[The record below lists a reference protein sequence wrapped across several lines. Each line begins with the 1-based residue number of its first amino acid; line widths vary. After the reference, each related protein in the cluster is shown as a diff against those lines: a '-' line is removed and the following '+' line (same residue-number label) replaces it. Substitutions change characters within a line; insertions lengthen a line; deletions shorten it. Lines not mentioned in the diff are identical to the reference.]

1 MILKSYE
8 IDKKFEKNIYLFH
21 GQNDGHKEQ
30 IVDGLIKSKY
40 ETNTYKYFERE
51 ILDNLDNFYNSILS
65 KSFFED
71 EKLFIIKDATDKIK
85 NEIEILLEKE
95 ISGTKIILFSKIL
108 DKKSKLRNLFEK
120 NANLI
125 SVAFYADNN
134 QTLVTI
140 ANNFFK
146 KKKISISFE
155 TINVIV
161 NKANGERKNLINE
174 LEKIEMYLLNKD
186 KISINE
192 IEKITNNNENSD
204 LGELVDNCLAKNE
217 KRIIY
222 IMNENNFG
230 PEDTIS
236 IIRIFLFKAKRL
248 LNLVKNYTLEK
259 NVENTISNYR
269 PPIFWKDKEIVKK
282 QITAWSSQQVENLIL
297 EINEIELLIKKNSQ
311 ASIQILSDFIIN
323 KSQISNNEL

>member
-8 IDKKFEKNIYLFH
+8 IGKKFEKNFYLFH

-30 IVDGLIKSKY
+30 IVDELIKSKY

-65 KSFFED
+65 KSFFDNER
-71 EKLFIIKDATDKIK
+71 LFIIKDATEKIR
-85 NEIEILLEKE
+85 NEIENLLEKE

-108 DKKSKLRNLFEK
+108 EKKSKLRNLFEK
-120 NANLI
+120 NVNLI
-125 SVAFYADNN
+125 SVAFYADNS
-134 QTLVTI
+134 QSLTTI
-140 ANNFFK
+140 ANNFFR

-155 TINVIV
+155 AINLIV

-174 LEKIEMYLLNKD
+174 LEKVEMYLLKKN
-186 KISINE
+186 KISLDE

-204 LGELVDNCLAKNE
+204 LSELVDNCLAKNN
-217 KRIIY
+217 KKTIY

-230 PEDTIS
+230 PEDTIP

-248 LNLVKNYTLEK
+248 LGLVKNYAFEK
-259 NVENTISNYR
+259 NIENTITNYR

-282 QITAWSSQQVENLIL
+282 QITAWSSQQVEKLIL

-311 ASIQILSDFIIN
+311 ISIQILSDFIIN
-323 KSQISNNEL
+323 KSQMSNNEL

>member
-8 IDKKFEKNIYLFH
+8 IGKKFEKNFYLFH

-30 IVDGLIKSKY
+30 IVDELIKSKY

-65 KSFFED
+65 KSFFDNER
-71 EKLFIIKDATDKIK
+71 LFIIKDATDKIR
-85 NEIEILLEKE
+85 NEIENLLEKE

-108 DKKSKLRNLFEK
+108 EKKSKLRNLFEK
-120 NANLI
+120 NVNLI
-125 SVAFYADNN
+125 SVAFYADNS
-134 QTLVTI
+134 QSLTTI
-140 ANNFFK
+140 ANNFFR

-155 TINVIV
+155 AINLIV
-161 NKANGERKNLINE
+161 NKANGERKSLINE
-174 LEKIEMYLLNKD
+174 LEKVEMYLLKKN
-186 KISINE
+186 KISLDE

-204 LGELVDNCLAKNE
+204 LNELVDNCLAKNN
-217 KRIIY
+217 KKIIS

-236 IIRIFLFKAKRL
+236 IIRIFLFKTKRL
-248 LNLVKNYTLEK
+248 LSLAKNYGLEK
-259 NVENTISNYR
+259 NVESTISNYK

-282 QITAWSSQQVENLIL
+282 QITAWSIQQVENLIL

-311 ASIQILSDFIIN
+311 ISIQILSDFIIN
-323 KSQISNNEL
+323 KSQVSNNEL

>member
-8 IDKKFEKNIYLFH
+8 ISRKFEKNIYLFH

-30 IVDGLIKSKY
+30 IVDELIKSKY
-40 ETNTYKYFERE
+40 EANTYKYFEKE
-51 ILDNLDNFYNSILS
+51 IFDNLDNFYNSILS
-65 KSFFED
+65 KSFFDD

-85 NEIEILLEKE
+85 NEIEILLDKN

-134 QTLVTI
+134 QTLATI
-140 ANNFFK
+140 ASNFFK

-155 TINVIV
+155 IINTIV
-161 NKANGERKNLINE
+161 NKANGERKNLISE
-174 LEKIEMYLLNKD
+174 LEKIEMYLLNKNR
-186 KISINE
+186 ISISE
-192 IEKITNNNENSD
+192 IEKITKSNENNDLSD
-204 LGELVDNCLAKNE
+204 LVDNCLAKNN
-217 KRIIY
+217 KKIIY

-248 LNLVKNYTLEK
+248 LNLVTNYALEK
-259 NVENTISNYR
+259 NVERTISNYK

-282 QITAWSSQQVENLIL
+282 QITTWSSQQVENLIL
-297 EINEIELLIKKNSQ
+297 EINELELLIKKTLKYQ
-311 ASIQILSDFIIN
+311 FTFYLIL
-323 KSQISNNEL
+323 

>member
-8 IDKKFEKNIYLFH
+8 IDKKFEKIFIYLS

-30 IVDGLIKSKY
+30 IVDELIKSKY

-134 QTLVTI
+134 QTLITI

-161 NKANGERKNLINE
+161 NKANGERKNLISE

-192 IEKITNNNENSD
+192 IEKITNNNENND
-204 LGELVDNCLAKNE
+204 LGELVDNCLAKNK

-230 PEDTIS
+230 PEDRQKTLLKFLRLKK
-236 IIRIFLFKAKRL
+236 IR
-248 LNLVKNYTLEK
+248 
-259 NVENTISNYR
+259 
-269 PPIFWKDKEIVKK
+269 
-282 QITAWSSQQVENLIL
+282 
-297 EINEIELLIKKNSQ
+297 
-311 ASIQILSDFIIN
+311 
-323 KSQISNNEL
+323 

>member
-1 MILKSYE
+1 MILKSHE
-8 IDKKFEKNIYLFH
+8 ISKKFEKNIYLFH

-30 IVDGLIKSKY
+30 IVDELIKSKY
-40 ETNTYKYFERE
+40 EANTYKYFEKE
-51 ILDNLDNFYNSILS
+51 IFDNLDNFYNSILS
-65 KSFFED
+65 KSFFDD

-85 NEIEILLEKE
+85 NEIEILLDKN

-134 QTLVTI
+134 QTLATI
-140 ANNFFK
+140 ASNFFK

-161 NKANGERKNLINE
+161 NKANGERKNLISE

-192 IEKITNNNENSD
+192 IEKITKSNENND
-204 LGELVDNCLAKNE
+204 LSEIVDNCLAKNE

-222 IMNENNFG
+222 MMNENNFG

-248 LNLVKNYTLEK
+248 LSLVKNYALEK
-259 NVENTISNYR
+259 NVERTISIYK

-282 QITAWSSQQVENLIL
+282 QITAWSSQQVEKLIL

-311 ASIQILSDFIIN
+311 ISIHILSDFIIN
-323 KSQISNNEL
+323 KSQMSNNKL